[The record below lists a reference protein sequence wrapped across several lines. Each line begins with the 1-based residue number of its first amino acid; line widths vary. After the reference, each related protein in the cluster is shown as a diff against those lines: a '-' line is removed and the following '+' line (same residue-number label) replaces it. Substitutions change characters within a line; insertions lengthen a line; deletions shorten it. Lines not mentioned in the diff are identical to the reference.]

1 MVRLE
6 NPVLIYELRSR
17 LRVTRLIPAILLRC
31 VCLGLLFCLVLLSHL
46 GKGLLAFILA
56 ETVLILL
63 FTPGAVCRSFASNAR
78 RGDLR
83 DLVLTRLSA
92 PGILLG
98 KFAAA
103 DIYTFLVIA
112 FSAMIMCVAAFF
124 RSDLHLWRL
133 ICANVALLIL
143 VFSSGVVGLAFSIM
157 LRGNSLVAY
166 ILTYMFIILLIG
178 SVIIPGPFM
187 ERIQSSKTKSAMT
200 KLALYANPLV
210 MTSRALGRIDLM
222 RTRYI
227 YVLADPIVNWG
238 FTYPDWYAAGI
249 LYSVISFIILIPIFL
264 GFRYHI
270 RYIASASS
278 P

>member
-17 LRVTRLIPAILLRC
+17 LRVERLIPAIFLRC

-63 FTPGAVCRSFASNAR
+63 FTPGAICRSFVSSA
-78 RGDLR
+78 DLR
-83 DLVLTRLSA
+83 DLALTRLSA

-98 KFAAA
+98 KFVAA
-103 DIYTFLVIA
+103 DIYTCLVIA
-112 FSAMIMCVAAFF
+112 FSAITMCAAAFF
-124 RSDLHLWRL
+124 SSDLHVWRL
-133 ICANVALLIL
+133 ICANTALLIL
-143 VFSSGVVGLAFSIM
+143 GFSSGVVGLAFSIM
-157 LRGNSLVAY
+157 LRRNSLVAY
-166 ILTYMFIILLIG
+166 ILTYMLILFLIG

-187 ERIQSSKTKSAMT
+187 ERIQSSKTKAAMT
-200 KLALYANPLV
+200 KLALYANPLI

-249 LYSVISFIILIPIFL
+249 LYSVISLILLIPIFL

-270 RYIASASS
+270 RYAARRDEQC
-278 P
+278 